1 MEGLALDVRDVTKT
15 FAPAGLF
22 GFLRPW
28 RERERIVALA
38 GVNLAVRRGEIFGL
52 LGPNG
57 SGKST
62 LIRLVATLLLPDSGQ
77 IVVFG
82 HDAQREPLA
91 VRRLINRVSA
101 DAAFF
106 KGLSAMENLLF
117 AARLYG
123 LSGREARRRALDILA
138 RLGLDAPSLHR
149 PLEQLSRGM
158 QQKVAIARAF
168 LTTPVLLLLDEPT
181 IGLDPHSRREV
192 QRFILEVR
200 ADHDASVLLTTH
212 AMEEAERLSDRI
224 AIIDEGRIIAC
235 DTPSKLRERFRL
247 NGRLPTLEE
256 VFLALTGKPLEV
268 EGCACSVN

>member
-1 MEGLALDVRDVTKT
+1 MEGLALDIQDVTKT
-15 FAPAGLF
+15 FASGGL
-22 GFLRPW
+22 LRP
-28 RERERIVALA
+28 RERIVALA
-38 GVNLAVRRGEIFGL
+38 GVSLAVRRGEILGL

-62 LIRLVATLLLPDSGQ
+62 LVRAIATLLLPDSGR
-77 IVVFG
+77 IAVFG
-82 HDAQREPLA
+82 HDVQRESLA

-101 DAAFF
+101 DASFF

-123 LSGREARRRALDILA
+123 LSGRAARQRALEILA
-138 RLGLDAPSLHR
+138 RLGLDAPSLRR

-168 LTTPVLLLLDEPT
+168 LTAPVLLLLDEPT
-181 IGLDPHSRREV
+181 TGLDPHSRREV
-192 QRFILEVR
+192 QQFILEVR
-200 ADHDASVLLTTH
+200 EDHDASVLLTTH

-224 AIIDEGRIIAC
+224 AIIDEGRIVAC

-247 NGRLPTLEE
+247 NGHLPTLEE
-256 VFLALTGKPLEV
+256 VFLVLTGKPMEV
-268 EGCACSVN
+268 EEGCACSVN

>member
-15 FAPAGLF
+15 FARGGLL
-22 GFLRPW
+22 GLLGPR

-62 LIRLVATLLLPDSGQ
+62 LVRLVATLLLPDSGQ
-77 IVVFG
+77 ITVFG
-82 HDAQREPLA
+82 HDAQREPRA

-106 KGLSAMENLLF
+106 KGLTAMENLLF
-117 AARLYG
+117 TARLYG
-123 LSGREARRRALDILA
+123 LSGRTARRRASEILA
-138 RLGLDAPSLHR
+138 RLGLDGLSLHR
-149 PLEQLSRGM
+149 PLEQLSRGT

-168 LTTPVLLLLDEPT
+168 LTAPVLLLLDEPT
-181 IGLDPHSRREV
+181 TGLDPHSRREV

-200 ADHDASVLLTTH
+200 EDHDASVLLTTH

-224 AIIDEGRIIAC
+224 AIIDEGRIVAC
-235 DTPSKLRERFRL
+235 DTPSGLRERFRL
-247 NGRLPTLEE
+247 NGHLPSLEE
-256 VFLALTGKPLEV
+256 VFLALTGKPLE
-268 EGCACSVN
+268 EERCACSVN